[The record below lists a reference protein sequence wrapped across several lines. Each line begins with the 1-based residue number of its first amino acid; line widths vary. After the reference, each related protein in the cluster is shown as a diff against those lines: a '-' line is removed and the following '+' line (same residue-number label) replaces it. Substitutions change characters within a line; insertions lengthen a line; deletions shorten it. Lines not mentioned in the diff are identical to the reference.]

1 MLSLEHINL
10 RRGPELLLEDAGFV
24 LHKGARVGL
33 VGKNGSGKS
42 SLFKLIL
49 GELEPDGGELNRPTD
64 WRLAMMAQEVPAL
77 EQAAV
82 EYVLD
87 GHQGLQLGPAD
98 EELEEQGEG
107 AVQFL
112 KSDIAA
118 SGESGSLLE
127 VAEGAKHAD
136 QAPGAIAEA
145 VAGVTAAEIAS
156 FTSTP

>member
-49 GELEPDGGELNRPTD
+49 GELEPDGGELNRPAD

-77 EQAAV
+77 EQPAV

-87 GHQGLQLGPAD
+87 GHQGLRRA
-98 EELEEQGEG
+98 E
-107 AVQFL
+107 
-112 KSDIAA
+112 AA
-118 SGESGSLLE
+118 L
-127 VAEGAKHAD
+127 AEAQAGGDDAGLATAHAD
-136 QAPGAIAEA
+136 LDTLRAWEQPARAAA
-145 VAGVTAAEIAS
+145 MLAGLGFSEHQ
-156 FTSTP
+156 